1 MVAPVRRR
9 LVWAAAIFAVLLI
22 GGGGAYLI
30 VAERDRPIYAD
41 SGDALLVDLGSD
53 VYAQQCASCHG
64 TRLEGQPNWQ
74 SPLPTGGRPAPPHD
88 ETGHT
93 WHHPDRVLFEL
104 TKFGGQSYSPPDY
117 QNNMPAFAGILT
129 DREILATLAF
139 IKSSWPAKI
148 QAWQQ
153 RVNRPPAAQ

>member
-1 MVAPVRRR
+1 MAPVRRS
-9 LVWAAAIFAVLLI
+9 LVWAAAIFAVLLG

-41 SGDALLVDLGSD
+41 SSDARLVGLGST
-53 VYAQQCASCHG
+53 VYARQCAACHG
-64 TRLEGQPNWQ
+64 IQLEGQPNWQ

-104 TKFGGQSYSPPDY
+104 TKFGGQPYSPADY
-117 QNNMPAFAGILT
+117 QSNMPAFEGILT

-139 IKSSWPAKI
+139 IKSSWPAGI
-148 QAWQQ
+148 RARQQ
-153 RVNRPPAAQ
+153 RVHRPVAAQ